1 MPAEMSSDKEIIR
14 GVRLN
19 IGASYSKTL
28 PKFLTDK
35 GKTLT
40 FAGFM
45 IAILSSSKTM
55 QATPVMGTQ
64 PPCFIKQAESLANQL
79 KAMDHKAI
87 QAFYQTSDAM
97 TLKVSETL
105 SQWKRSGSGAALF
118 SFKGDAFGQL
128 NPGSLSGKAQIRAN
142 EQLIIV
148 SGLYGMLRP
157 MDQISPYRLDMNQRL
172 NDQSLRAY
180 WASIVT
186 QQLDQRLEPG
196 GMVLNLASQEYAQVI
211 LRDQLKAHQWVD
223 VQFLQKKDGASRQM
237 SVFSKQAR
245 GLMARHLCSIEH
257 ADLNHIKAFQADG
270 YRLDRLNSTE
280 SQLTFTRKAP

>member
-1 MPAEMSSDKEIIR
+1 
-14 GVRLN
+14 
-19 IGASYSKTL
+19 
-28 PKFLTDK
+28 
-35 GKTLT
+35 
-40 FAGFM
+40 
-45 IAILSSSKTM
+45 M

-64 PPCFIKQAESLANQL
+64 PPCFIKQAEALANQL
-79 KAMDHKAI
+79 RAMDNKAI

-105 SQWKRSGSGAALF
+105 SQWKKSGSGAALF

>member
-1 MPAEMSSDKEIIR
+1 
-14 GVRLN
+14 
-19 IGASYSKTL
+19 
-28 PKFLTDK
+28 
-35 GKTLT
+35 
-40 FAGFM
+40 M

-55 QATPVMGTQ
+55 QVTPVVGTQ
-64 PPCFIKQAESLANQL
+64 LPCFIKQAEALANQL
-79 KAMDHKAI
+79 RAMDNKAI

-105 SQWKRSGSGAALF
+105 SQWKKSGSGAALF

-128 NPGSLSGKAQIRAN
+128 DPGSLSVKEQIRAN

-157 MDQISPYRLDMNQRL
+157 MDHINAYRLDMNQRL

-186 QQLDQRLEPG
+186 QQLDLQLELG
-196 GMVLNLASQEYAQVI
+196 GLVLNLASQEYAQVI

-223 VQFLQKKDGASRQM
+223 VQFLQKKEGASRQM

-245 GLMARHLCSIEH
+245 GLMARHLCSVEH
-257 ADLNHIKAFQADG
+257 ADLNHIRAFQTGG
-270 YRLDRLNSTE
+270 YQFDRLNSTE
-280 SQLTFTRKAP
+280 SQLVFTRKAP